1 MSEQS
6 RLRWTKG
13 LVGYS
18 LPLVL
23 VIALVLLII
32 IGATVMM

>member
-1 MSEQS
+1 MSETP

-13 LVGYS
+13 LVSLS

-23 VIALVLLII
+23 GIAIVLLIVI
-32 IGATVMM
+32 AATLMM